1 MPAVILGLSTKAIGI
16 WVAAFMTLAI
26 YSFLYKDNP
35 VYKFAEHLFVGTS
48 AGYAVGLTWNEVI
61 IRLIYHPLFK
71 PAAVNLLAPHYV
83 VIVPTLLGI
92 MMFFR
97 FSRRY
102 GWMARWPICVVMGY
116 GAGIAIPGAV
126 QDILKQ
132 THSTMVPIAP
142 YAAETHTF
150 GWWAGISGLI
160 MVVAVITTLCYF
172 YFSKEH
178 RGPFGVAGRI
188 GIYFLMI
195 AFGAGFGNTVM
206 ARISL
211 LIGRTQFMIYDWWPL
226 AVGLFRRG

>member
-1 MPAVILGLSTKAIGI
+1 MPETIFGLSTQVIGI
-16 WVAAFMTLAI
+16 WTAALLTLAI

-48 AGYAVGLTWNEVI
+48 AGYGVGLTYQQVVVE
-61 IRLIYHPLFK
+61 LIYKPIFK
-71 PAAVNLLAPHYV
+71 PAAVNELRPDYL
-83 VIVPTLLGI
+83 VIIPTILGVL
-92 MMFFR
+92 MFLR

-102 GWMARWPICVVMGY
+102 GWLSRWPICLVMGY
-116 GAGIAIPGAV
+116 GAGAGIPAAV
-126 QDILKQ
+126 QNMLEHTRYTMLPILPFNQ
-132 THSTMVPIAP
+132 DTN
-142 YAAETHTF
+142 TF
-150 GWWAGISGLI
+150 QWAAGISGLI

-178 RGPFGVAGRI
+178 KGAFGAAGRV

-211 LIGRTQFMIYDWWPL
+211 LIGRMQFMFDDWWPL
-226 AVGLFRRG
+226 VIGLFRRG

>member
-1 MPAVILGLSTKAIGI
+1 MPEHILGLSTEAIGI
-16 WVAAFMTLAI
+16 WIAALLTLAI

-48 AGYAVGLTWNEVI
+48 AGYGVGITYQQVVVD
-61 IRLIYHPLFK
+61 LIYK
-71 PAAVNLLAPHYV
+71 PVFRPASVNELRPDYLV
-83 VIVPTLLGI
+83 LIPTVLGI
-92 MMFFR
+92 LMFLR

-102 GWMARWPICVVMGY
+102 GWLARWPICLVMGY
-116 GAGIAIPGAV
+116 GAGAGIPATVQNMLEHTRYTMLPLVPYNTETGAFEW
-126 QDILKQ
+126 
-132 THSTMVPIAP
+132 A
-142 YAAETHTF
+142 
-150 GWWAGISGLI
+150 AGISGLI

-178 RGPFGVAGRI
+178 KGTFGKAGRV

-211 LIGRTQFMIYDWWPL
+211 LIGRMQFMFYDWWPL
-226 AVGLFRRG
+226 VVGLFRRG